1 MITLTM
7 TPAQFRQAFRT
18 DRQCMKYIFER
29 KYPEG
34 FKCRKCGHEEY
45 GFIKARGGSWQ
56 CKKCRYQ
63 ESAKAETLFHKS
75 KIPLKK
81 WFEGIFEFT
90 VSKGGISAT
99 ELQARLG
106 FGCYETAWQM
116 LHKLRIA
123 MSKRDQNYKL
133 EDVIEFDG
141 SSFGNRDKAKGD
153 KKSKFYIAVENKTSA
168 ENKDYSGFAKN
179 LKTDGFN
186 RKGVKK
192 FMEDHVKPESKV
204 KTDGAWTIQDGAKDV
219 DIELD
224 SVPMYGFKGQLDK
237 HLPWVHRLMGN
248 IKAKLGGVY
257 HGVSPKYVDRYID
270 EYLYRFNRRWWGKQ
284 LQTRMITACLES
296 GPITYADTTR

>member
-7 TPAQFRQAFRT
+7 TPSQFRQAFRT
-18 DRQCMKYIFER
+18 DRQCIKYIFER
-29 KYPEG
+29 KYPDG
-34 FKCRKCGHEEY
+34 FKCKRCGHSQY
-45 GFIKARGGSWQ
+45 GLMNSRGESWQ

-63 ESAKAETLFHKS
+63 ESAKTGTLFHKS
-75 KIPLKK
+75 KIPLRK
-81 WFEGIFEFT
+81 WFQGIFEFT

-99 ELQARLG
+99 ELQVRLG

-133 EDVIEFDG
+133 GNVIEFDG
-141 SSFGNRDKAKGD
+141 SSFGNRDKNKNK
-153 KKSKFYIAVENKTSA
+153 KKSKFYIAVESKESEEGKA
-168 ENKDYSGFAKN
+168 YSGFAKN
-179 LKTDGFN
+179 MKVGGYTQKD
-186 RKGVKK
+186 VTK
-192 FMEDHVKPESKV
+192 FMEDHVEPQTKV
-204 KTDGAWTIQDGAKDV
+204 NTDGAKTIKDGAADAEI
-219 DIELD
+219 DLNAI
-224 SVPMYGFKGQLDK
+224 PMYGFKGRLDR

-296 GPITYADTTR
+296 GPITYDETTR